1 MTQAS
6 VAAIDYHPPVSPEDR
21 ARADMY
27 ALLSRLFYAAPD
39 EGLLRA
45 IARAG
50 ALGADE
56 DASPLASAW
65 HELTTAAAL
74 AEVDAVRAEYDGYF
88 VGTGKADITL
98 YSTAYLAV
106 VTQGGQ
112 GAERHLVALR
122 DDLASLGVARSDH
135 AHEPE
140 DHFSALC
147 DVMRFLIVGDGRM
160 AAASLDRQR
169 EFFESHLSLWFEKF
183 VDAIEAHGKLNFYRD
198 VGRFARAFL
207 ELERES
213 FSF

>member
-6 VAAIDYHPPVSPEDR
+6 AATIDYHPPVSPEDR

-45 IARAG
+45 IAQAG

-65 HELTTAAAL
+65 QELTTAAAL
-74 AEVDAVRAEYDGYF
+74 TEVDEVRAEYDGYF
-88 VGTGKADITL
+88 LGTGKADITL
-98 YSTAYLAV
+98 YSTAYLAG
-106 VTQGGQ
+106 VTHGGQ
-112 GAERHLVALR
+112 GAERYLVALR
-122 DDLASLGVARSDH
+122 DDLANLGIARSED

-147 DVMRFLIVGDGRM
+147 DVMRILIAGDGQM
-160 AAASLDRQR
+160 PPAGLERQR
-169 EFFESHLSLWFEKF
+169 EFFAGHMALWFEKF
-183 VDAIEAHGKLNFYRD
+183 ADAIEAHDQLSFYRA
-198 VGRFARAFL
+198 VGRFVRAFL